1 VWMVARS
8 IVTPLRH
15 LVAGA
20 ERIRAGEL
28 GVAVRVDRADELGD
42 LGRTFNQMSQELR
55 ASTRRI
61 QELHDQEMGRAA
73 QLASV
78 GELASGIAHEI
89 KNPLVGVMSGL
100 DLLGKHAGT
109 GTQME
114 TLTGQMR
121 EQLGRIESAI
131 RDLLSY
137 ARPKAPL
144 RLWTDPNRLV
154 DRVARLLAP
163 QAEGAG
169 VRIETRLSPSVP
181 KVEVDPELMTQTL
194 VNLALNGIQA
204 MGPGGVLTFSTA
216 PSGQQVRLM
225 VRDTGSGIPDDQLE
239 QIFRPFYTT
248 KHRGTGLGLAITRG
262 IVERH
267 GARLTV
273 ESEVG
278 TGSTFTILFH
288 VPDAE
293 VPLP

>member
-1 VWMVARS
+1 
-8 IVTPLRH
+8 
-15 LVAGA
+15 
-20 ERIRAGEL
+20 
-28 GVAVRVDRADELGD
+28 
-42 LGRTFNQMSQELR
+42 MSQELR

-61 QELHDQEMGRAA
+61 QELHDQEMRRAA

-89 KNPLVGVMSGL
+89 KNPVIGVMSGL
-100 DLLGKHAGT
+100 DLLGKYAGT
-109 GTQME
+109 HPQVE

-137 ARPKAPL
+137 ARPKAPH
-144 RLWTDPNRLV
+144 RMWTDPNRLV

-163 QAEGAG
+163 QAEAAG

-216 PSGQQVRLM
+216 PSGREVRLM
-225 VRDTGSGIPDDQLE
+225 VRDTGSGIPDDQIE

-267 GARLTV
+267 GGRLTV
-273 ESEVG
+273 ESQVG
-278 TGSTFTILFH
+278 TGSTFTILFQ

-293 VPLP
+293 APLP